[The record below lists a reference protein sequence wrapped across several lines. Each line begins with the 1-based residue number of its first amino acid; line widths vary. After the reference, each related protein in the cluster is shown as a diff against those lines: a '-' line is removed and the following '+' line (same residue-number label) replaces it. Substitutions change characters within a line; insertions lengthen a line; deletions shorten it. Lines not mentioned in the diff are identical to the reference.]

1 MAHMGPGADKAEH
14 CAYMTC
20 FLYGVSMLSFVG
32 RFWVFHSALLSC
44 PKDVWPPG
52 FLAD

>member
-14 CAYMTC
+14 LCIHDV
-20 FLYGVSMLSFVG
+20 FLYGVFMLSFVH

-44 PKDVWPPG
+44 P
-52 FLAD
+52 